1 MILGGD
7 KKMVDGNMTDDKED
21 LGWRKQQKY
30 VKRCKDAV
38 GRLQR
43 EYVTVLRER
52 QNMQHKCK
60 AVDID
65 VEVM

>member
-1 MILGGD
+1 MI
-7 KKMVDGNMTDDKED
+7 DDKED
-21 LGWRKQQKY
+21 LGWWKRQKY

-38 GRLQR
+38 WRWQR

-52 QNMQHKCK
+52 QNMLHKSK